1 MIGIMYCPEDVGKE
15 VINSH
20 GKLSKIRKYHMTE
33 KEQEITRNKWLKVT
47 VNIDKR
53 IVKRAGEYFYNPY
66 RKGVY
71 YYQIYSMFSL
81 GANKWHSLGDIIK
94 KMEEIM
100 SEVVIKKDGMVINS
114 WDKFRGKSSRDC
126 AMRCKDFIGRIQENM
141 IFFQRLNKLHPT
153 GYKLMQVCSA
163 VDMKRINKRGF
174 PNGCYYYRLSTYD
187 TIEESLPIRDFSN
200 FKFPRHE
207 RKYVSYKFIGT
218 VITKDAVI
226 TEGKAHEVSQ
236 VQSG

>member
-1 MIGIMYCPEDVGKE
+1 MIEIMYSPEDVGKE

-33 KEQEITRNKWLKVT
+33 KEKEVARNKWLKIT
-47 VNIDKR
+47 STIDKR

-71 YYQIYSMFSL
+71 YYQIYSMFLL
-81 GANKWHSLGDIIK
+81 GANKWHSLSDIVK
-94 KMEEIM
+94 KMEYIM
-100 SEVVIKKDGMVINS
+100 SQVSIKKEGIIMTP
-114 WDKFRGKSSRDC
+114 WERFRGKSSRDS

-141 IFFQRLNKLHPT
+141 VFFQRLNKLHPT
-153 GYKLMQVCSA
+153 GYKLMQVYCA

-174 PNGCYYYRLSTYD
+174 PSGCYFYRLSTYD
-187 TIEESLPIRDFSN
+187 NIKKALPIRDFSG
-200 FKFPRHE
+200 FKFPKHE

-218 VITKDAVI
+218 IITKDMVI
-226 TEGKAHEVSQ
+226 VEGKVNDMSS
-236 VQSG
+236 V